1 MEKAWKLISFNPWS
15 FYLCAFIKH
24 LSASGRGGSQGD
36 SYTLMPSIATL
47 LRSRTFCLIYKSWQ
61 MQPLIGLVSVDSQ
74 SATHFFDA
82 SVQFSSVTQS
92 FPTLCGPMECST
104 PGFPVHHQLLEL
116 AQTHVHGV
124 SYAIQPSPSN
134 AITIW
139 CLQFFNL
146 FLPVMP
152 TGLTSI
158 CPNLNPSLRCN
169 LPFISLY
176 L

>member
-82 SVQFSSVTQS
+82 SVQFSSVQS
-92 FPTLCGPMECST
+92 LSRFRLFVAPWNAARQGSLSIISSWSLLKLMSMESVM
-104 PGFPVHHQLLEL
+104 PSSHLHQM
-116 AQTHVHGV
+116 
-124 SYAIQPSPSN
+124 PSPFDAYSFL
-134 AITIW
+134 I
-139 CLQFFNL
+139 FF
-146 FLPVMP
+146 
-152 TGLTSI
+152 
-158 CPNLNPSLRCN
+158 
-169 LPFISLY
+169 Y
-176 L
+176 Q